1 MRRGNTRE
9 VQDVGVGRGFWM
21 GEQGVG
27 GKEIMRADAGEST
40 GWLRIWEP
48 AGYVKHSFCM
58 ERGRG

>member
-1 MRRGNTRE
+1 
-9 VQDVGVGRGFWM
+9 M
-21 GEQGVG
+21 GAQMSQEGEGVG

-48 AGYVKHSFCM
+48 AGYVKHSFCT